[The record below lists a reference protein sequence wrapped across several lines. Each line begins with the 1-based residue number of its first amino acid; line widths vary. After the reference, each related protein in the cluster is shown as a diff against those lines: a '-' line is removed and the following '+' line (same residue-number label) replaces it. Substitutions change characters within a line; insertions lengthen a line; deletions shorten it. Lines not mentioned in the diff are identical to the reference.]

1 MQEKLNALSTESR
14 NPRTLD
20 LDMMTPLEI
29 ATIMNEEDQ
38 VIIQGVKAQLPN
50 IAKAIDVMTE
60 TIRNK
65 GRVFYFGAGTSGG
78 LLYLDAWECKPT
90 FGTKDDIIGLM
101 AGGDTALS
109 HPIDGI
115 EDSETAIIEDLK
127 QHHAS
132 GKDCF
137 IGVAASGRTPYA
149 MAGLRYGR
157 SLGGK
162 TIALT
167 ANPNSKMSEISDIG
181 IDVYIGQ
188 EILTGSTRLK
198 SGTAEKMVL
207 NMLSTSTMIQLGKVY
222 SNLMVDVIPDN
233 SKLYDRIKRIVMSAT
248 NCDDDMAESTLKQCD
263 YKAKVAIVMIKAVCS
278 KEEAL
283 KRLEKA
289 QGFVREAISE

>member
-1 MQEKLNALSTESR
+1 MNEKLNGLSTETR

-20 LDMMTPLEI
+20 LDMMSPLDI
-29 ATIMNEEDQ
+29 ATIMNAEDQ
-38 VIIQGVKAQLPN
+38 LVIEGVRAQLPN
-50 IAKAIDVMTE
+50 IAKAIEVMTE

-101 AGGDTALS
+101 AGGETALS

-115 EDSETAIIEDLK
+115 EDSETAIIDDLK
-127 QHHAS
+127 QHNAS
-132 GKDCF
+132 GKDCY
-137 IGVAASGRTPYA
+137 IGVAASGRTPYCL
-149 MAGLRYGR
+149 AGLRYGK
-157 SLGGK
+157 SLGAK

-167 ANPNSKMSEISDIG
+167 ANPNSKMSEIADIG
-181 IDVYIGQ
+181 IDVYVGQ

-207 NMLSTSTMIQLGKVY
+207 NMLSTATMVQLGKVY

-233 SKLYDRIKRIVMSAT
+233 SKLYDRIRRIVMSAT
-248 NCDDDMAESTLKQCD
+248 NCDEATAESALKQCD
-263 YKAKVAIVMIKAVCS
+263 YKAKIAIVMIKVPCS
-278 KEEAL
+278 KEEAVL
-283 KRLEKA
+283 RLEKA
-289 QGFVREAISE
+289 QGYVRKAI

>member
-1 MQEKLNALSTESR
+1 MKEKLNALSTESR

-20 LDMMTPLEI
+20 LDMMSPIEI
-29 ATIMNEEDQ
+29 ATIMNEEDHM
-38 VIIQGVKAQLPN
+38 VIEGVKAQLPN
-50 IAKAIDVMTE
+50 IAKAIDVMTK

-101 AGGDTALS
+101 AGGDDALS
-109 HPIDGI
+109 NPIDGI

-127 QHHAS
+127 KHNAS

-137 IGVAASGRTPYA
+137 IGVAASGRTPYCLS
-149 MAGLRYGR
+149 GLRYGK

-167 ANPNSKMSEISDIG
+167 ANPNSKMSEIADIG
-181 IDVYIGQ
+181 IDVFIGQ

-207 NMLSTSTMIQLGKVY
+207 NMLSTATMVQLGKVY
-222 SNLMVDVIPDN
+222 SNLMVEVIPDN
-233 SKLYDRIKRIVMSAT
+233 GKLFDRTKRIVMSAT
-248 NCDDDMAESTLKQCD
+248 GCDEEIADSMLKLCD
-263 YKAKVAIVMIKAVCS
+263 QKAKVAIVMIKAQCS
-278 KEEAL
+278 KEEAIR
-283 KRLEKA
+283 RLDEA
-289 QGFVREAISE
+289 HGFVRKAL